1 MELNSIKKNHQII
14 TRIKQNRFRIKKI
27 FLGTKLNDGL
37 IGKSSI
43 YIVLLIFGFVFLFP
57 LIYMLSVSLMSNLDL
72 ADSTIEWIPSSLHL
86 TNYQLTWRALRLPN
100 AYLTTIL
107 VAGLSTLALIISSS
121 LVGYGLARFEFP
133 FKKIMFILILFT
145 YLAPKILFF
154 IPRYQLFTA
163 LGFNGNMGSLLFPAL
178 LGQGEQAALF
188 ILIFYQ
194 FFKMIPIALEE
205 AAFLDGAGAL
215 RTFYKIALPMVR
227 PAFVIVGIYAFAL
240 YWNETLITSF
250 YLEGNIRT
258 VPMLLNSLEGSFS
271 NVVGATSGIGDPS
284 VNPNLSY
291 TEAIVFSGTILSILP
306 LVIMY
311 FFVQKWFVKSIDQSG
326 ITGE

>member
-1 MELNSIKKNHQII
+1 MELNIVKKGNQLIN
-14 TRIKQNRFRIKKI
+14 RMKQNRFRIKKF
-27 FLGTKLNDGL
+27 FLGSKLNDGL
-37 IGKSSI
+37 VGKVSI
-43 YIVLLIFGFVFLFP
+43 YTVLLIFGFVFLFP
-57 LIYMLSVSLMSNLDL
+57 LVYMFSVSFMSNLDL
-72 ADSTIEWIPSSLHL
+72 ADSTVEWIPSGFYL

-100 AYLTTIL
+100 SYLTTIL
-107 VAGLSTLALIISSS
+107 VAGSTTLALIASSS
-121 LVGYGLARFEFP
+121 LIGYGLARFEFP
-133 FKKIMFILILFT
+133 LKKIIFAMILFT

-154 IPRYQLFTA
+154 IPRYQLFSSMGLT
-163 LGFNGNMGSLLFPAL
+163 GNMGAVLLPAL

-194 FFKMIPIALEE
+194 FFKMIPDALEE
-205 AAFLDGAGAL
+205 AAFLDGAGPIK
-215 RTFYKIALPMVR
+215 TFYKIALPMVR
-227 PAFVIVGIYAFAL
+227 PAFIIVGIYAFAL

-250 YLEGNIRT
+250 YLDGNIRT
-258 VPMLLNSLEGSFS
+258 VPMLLSSLEGSFNS
-271 NVVGATSGIGDPS
+271 VVDQTAGLNQG

-291 TEAIVFSGTILSILP
+291 TEAMVFSGTLLSILP